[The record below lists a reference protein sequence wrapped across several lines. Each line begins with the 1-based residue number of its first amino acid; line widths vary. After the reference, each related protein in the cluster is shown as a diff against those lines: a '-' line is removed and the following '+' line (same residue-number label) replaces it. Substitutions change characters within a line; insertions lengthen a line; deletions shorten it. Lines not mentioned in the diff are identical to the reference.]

1 MEIQYTAIAHASGNG
16 RNGHVRTDD
25 DRFDLDTRAP
35 KEMGGSGEG
44 TNPEQLFGMGYA
56 TCFLGSLHRSGKG
69 LGLNT
74 TDAEISS
81 SVGIGAVDSGGFGLA
96 VELVIYAPNVPADRF
111 DELMTATDQTCA
123 YSNATRG
130 NIVVTLTRVE

>member
-1 MEIQYTAIAHASGNG
+1 
-16 RNGHVRTDD
+16 
-25 DRFDLDTRAP
+25 
-35 KEMGGSGEG
+35 
-44 TNPEQLFGMGYA
+44 MGYA

-81 SVGIGAVDSGGFGLA
+81 SVGIGAVAAGGFGLA
-96 VELVIYAPNVPADRF
+96 VELVIYSPNVAADRF
-111 DELMTATDQTCA
+111 DELIEATDQTCA

-130 NIVVTLTRVE
+130 NIAVTLTRVE